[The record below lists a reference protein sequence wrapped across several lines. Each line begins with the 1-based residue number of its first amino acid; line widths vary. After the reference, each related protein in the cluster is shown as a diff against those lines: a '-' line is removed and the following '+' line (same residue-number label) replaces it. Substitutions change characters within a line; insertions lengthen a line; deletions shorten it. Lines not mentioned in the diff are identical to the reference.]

1 MNNSDYLK
9 RQDAVGH
16 LKVMEL
22 LRKWDPIGVIS
33 EANQDEYDMY
43 SYNIVRMLDSGI
55 TAIEL
60 AEHLSKIQLERMGL
74 KPKGAR
80 DLSIAEE
87 LVDFW
92 KNGNPL
98 NSTFSS

>member
-1 MNNSDYLK
+1 MNHSDYLK
-9 RQDAVGH
+9 RRDAVGH

-33 EANQDEYDMY
+33 ETNQDEYDMY
-43 SYNIVRMLDSGI
+43 SYSIVRMLDSGI

-60 AEHLSKIQLERMGL
+60 AEHLNKIQLERMGL
-74 KPKGAR
+74 EPKGAR

-87 LVDFW
+87 LVAFW
-92 KNGNPL
+92 KKWK
-98 NSTFSS
+98 ST